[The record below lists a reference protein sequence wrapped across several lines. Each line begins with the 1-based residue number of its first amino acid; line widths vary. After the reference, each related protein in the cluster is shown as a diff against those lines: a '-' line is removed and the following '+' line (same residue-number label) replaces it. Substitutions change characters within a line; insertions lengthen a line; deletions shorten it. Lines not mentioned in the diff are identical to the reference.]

1 MREGVAWKSFKGS
14 AILGVDAQMPRTLPQ
29 WGGKYGDA
37 GGARRS
43 KAQAGVWPRVRL
55 RASREETSRLVGLKP
70 SRRYLSLLLQD
81 LGTPPPHTHTFG
93 RWWGQEAPRAA
104 PGLPHGS
111 RTAAAPPP
119 RAPRWPLGTYPVP
132 GPNACAPRGN
142 RRGYAGP
149 GGCRGVNERPE
160 ARAFLRLAG

>member
-119 RAPRWPLGTYPVP
+119 GLPVGRWGHILSRGRTLALPEVTGEGTLG
-132 GPNACAPRGN
+132 
-142 RRGYAGP
+142 
-149 GGCRGVNERPE
+149 PE
-160 ARAFLRLAG
+160 AAEV

>member
-81 LGTPPPHTHTFG
+81 LGTPPPTHTPSG
-93 RWWGQEAPRAA
+93 AGGARRLLGPRQACLMGLGLQPPPP
-104 PGLPHGS
+104 PGLPVGRWGHILS
-111 RTAAAPPP
+111 RGRTLALPEVTGEGT
-119 RAPRWPLGTYPVP
+119 LG
-132 GPNACAPRGN
+132 
-142 RRGYAGP
+142 
-149 GGCRGVNERPE
+149 PE
-160 ARAFLRLAG
+160 AAEV

>member
-81 LGTPPPHTHTFG
+81 LGTPPPTHTPSG
-93 RWWGQEAPRAA
+93 AGGARRLLGPRQACLM
-104 PGLPHGS
+104 GLGLQPP
-111 RTAAAPPP
+111 PPP